1 MANQT
6 TSLGDPILDR
16 LIEHCHTREY
26 ASKHPVIHAGA
37 NSTSLYLIVSGS
49 VAVAIEDEDGD
60 EIVLAYLNK
69 GDFFGEMGLFEPE
82 GTRTARVRTRAASEI
97 AEISYS
103 HFRELVRNDPDLL
116 YALGRQMAIRLERT
130 SRKVGDLAFLDVT
143 GRIARAL
150 LDLCRQPDAL
160 THPDGMQIKISRQE
174 IGRIVGCSREMA
186 GRVLKNLEEQGLMTA
201 AGKTIVIFGASREG
215 SDEARLEEQ
224 IGG

>member
-1 MANQT
+1 MNNHAT
-6 TSLGDPILDR
+6 TLGDPVLDR
-16 LIEHCHTREY
+16 LLEHCRVRQY
-26 ASKHPVIHAGA
+26 ASKRPVIHTGA
-37 NSTSLYLIVSGS
+37 HSDTLYLIVSGS

-60 EIVLAYLNK
+60 EIVLAYLNR
-69 GDFFGEMGLFEPE
+69 GEFFGEMGLFQPE
-82 GTRTARVRTRAASEI
+82 GTRSARVRTRAESEI
-97 AEISYS
+97 AEISYA
-103 HFRELVRNDPDLL
+103 HFRELVQQDPELL
-116 YALGRQMAIRLERT
+116 FALARQMAVRLERT

-186 GRVLKNLEEQGLMTA
+186 GRVLKNLEEEGLITA
-201 AGKTIVIFGASREG
+201 SGKTIVVFGASREG
-215 SDEARLEEQ
+215 TDAKLEEQ